1 MIRLAFPC
9 CKYEVNPYANLL
21 KSSINLVLKQD
32 VSPLSVKKL
41 MLYTNGD
48 KQLLGNYLP
57 ISLLPIS
64 GKVLGRLLYN
74 SMFEV
79 FMENIL
85 ISPNQSGFKT
95 GDSMLSATHKI
106 YISFYD
112 GCEVREV
119 FLHNCIQIFAIN

>member
-9 CKYEVNPYANLL
+9 CKHEVNPYANLL

-32 VSPLSVKKL
+32 VSPLSGKKL

-79 FMENIL
+79 FMENIQNRCFICYL
-85 ISPNQSGFKT
+85 
-95 GDSMLSATHKI
+95 
-106 YISFYD
+106 
-112 GCEVREV
+112 
-119 FLHNCIQIFAIN
+119 LHIKFHSITVEK

>member
-32 VSPLSVKKL
+32 VSPLSGKKL

-74 SMFEV
+74 
-79 FMENIL
+79 IL

-95 GDSMLSATHKI
+95 GVSYVI
-106 YISFYD
+106 YYT
-112 GCEVREV
+112 
-119 FLHNCIQIFAIN
+119 

>member
-9 CKYEVNPYANLL
+9 CKHEVNPYANLL

-32 VSPLSVKKL
+32 VSPLSGKKL

-64 GKVLGRLLYN
+64 GKGLGRLLYN

-95 GDSMLSATHKI
+95 GVSYVI
-106 YISFYD
+106 YYT
-112 GCEVREV
+112 
-119 FLHNCIQIFAIN
+119 